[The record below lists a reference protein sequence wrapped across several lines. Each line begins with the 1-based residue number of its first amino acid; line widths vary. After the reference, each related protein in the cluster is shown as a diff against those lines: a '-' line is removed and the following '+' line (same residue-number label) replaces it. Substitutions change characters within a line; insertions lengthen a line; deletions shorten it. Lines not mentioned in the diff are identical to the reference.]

1 MEDPLALIP
10 SLDDENIPD
19 LDGLDDDD
27 DDEEEEEEQQQNQ
40 RKTAPKTRAH
50 QLAQA
55 TKGKSLDFNDQFQF
69 DLVRR
74 TSSSKNRF
82 FDSFLRTN
90 PTNDVWS
97 SQRKTKSTAKR

>member
-27 DDEEEEEEQQQNQ
+27 DDDEEEEEEQQQTQ
-40 RKTAPKTRAH
+40 REPTRQAAPKTRAH

-55 TKGKSLDFNDQFQF
+55 TKGKSMDFNDQFQF

-74 TSSSKNRF
+74 TDCMK
-82 FDSFLRTN
+82 
-90 PTNDVWS
+90 
-97 SQRKTKSTAKR
+97 KR